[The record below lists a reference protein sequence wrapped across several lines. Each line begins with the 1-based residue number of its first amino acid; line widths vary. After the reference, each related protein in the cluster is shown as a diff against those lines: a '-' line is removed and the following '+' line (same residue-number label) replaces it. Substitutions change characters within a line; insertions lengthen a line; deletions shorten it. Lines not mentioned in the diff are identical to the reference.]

1 MHYRN
6 RTGRG
11 QEIKVDLLS
20 ALLQHQLQEFVAV
33 LNLNQEF
40 ERPDSGVGHPG
51 SGAPFG
57 IYKTKDDYITI
68 AVASLEDLS
77 EILEDENLKNI
88 VKDLVGQWD
97 LSSN

>member
-1 MHYRN
+1 MSQYL
-6 RTGRG
+6 T
-11 QEIKVDLLS
+11 
-20 ALLQHQLQEFVAV
+20 
-33 LNLNQEF
+33 LNQEF

-88 VKDLVGQWD
+88 VKDLVEQWD
-97 LSSN
+97 LIFKLKKEMKFFTILKT